1 MAEAV
6 LTKKANGRFKAYS
19 AGTRAAGLIN
29 PFAIEKIEKLGIIAD
44 KLRNKGWEEFLKPE
58 APVMDFV
65 VTVCEVAANEKAP
78 DWPGSPILANWFFDS
93 PHSATGSVEAKRG
106 LFHKLMR
113 QIECRVDAF
122 VRLPIET
129 LERHSL
135 FLELDA
141 IGQMS
146 EVL

>member
-29 PFAIEKIEKLGIIAD
+29 PFAIEKIEKLGILAD

-58 APVMDFV
+58 AKVMDFV
-65 VTVCEVAANEKAP
+65 ITVCEVAANEKAP

-93 PHSATGSVEAKRG
+93 PHSATGSVEAKRR
-106 LFHKLMR
+106 LFQELLR
-113 QIECRVDAF
+113 QIEHRIDAF
-122 VRLPIET
+122 VGLPIET
-129 LERHSL
+129 LDRHSL
-135 FLELDA
+135 LRELHA
-141 IGQMS
+141 IGQLT
-146 EVL
+146 V